1 MALTAAERQ
10 RKHRQKLRAE
20 GKLPQRSPKNARV
33 KSKNATSDGQQK
45 WAMRLKDG
53 SQYHGQPKMAD
64 AMSGIVVQ
72 ENFVVNGNLESR
84 SEVVGEAGVDPHNV
98 TEQQLEGNVTDAEG
112 LPQLS
117 NNFIIQPA
125 INDAVSS
132 VGIKQEPVF
141 EMTSNDSTQ
150 DLGLNPSNVSSA
162 EQDFISSCNYHS
174 NYLSA
179 EFIIAQERLL
189 RKRQGNAERQRRRRK
204 RMKEEGRYEV
214 YKQKHIVH
222 CEKHRATQREI
233 EKALPE
239 TLRREFVAKR
249 REDGRRRVAQYRAR
263 KKQIASETQT
273 SLMIEDS
280 LESGSQEC
288 SGTSAEELGSH
299 TQQGSVQR
307 RFANWRNKKLM
318 LMNSTDGEM
327 ENNFG
332 LSQNFVLWPS
342 ESTPQ
347 EPNVAAFNPGILPC
361 SLVKSHT
368 ASSASSETLSPALF
382 PADKINCSQ
391 SAVGRTP
398 SAQVFCSRLTY
409 SDRHEASTSSQ
420 APYVNLPNRTV
431 SSDGNLNTRNTVVE
445 PSQQEE
451 PCSYP
456 AAGVVPRYFTRPPI
470 WPSSRPVTLTESLP
484 QVGILSS
491 SQEYRKLQGNSQITN
506 DQKQTD
512 FSIVE
517 PIEENF
523 THLQRNPSQ
532 TQPQSSQPIITID
545 PTLDAVSNDNRLH
558 QVPMYDPL
566 DGTADEETPEV
577 LQEDLLKIQ
586 SQFPMMH
593 KYVKKLQ
600 SDIHKLREAH
610 KKLTKR
616 KMDLTEL
623 KTNNDMFKYWTGL
636 PDFSTFEE
644 IFIILKPS
652 LVSTPCQ
659 NFIVLTQEEEFFYV
673 LSRIKTGIPVK
684 DIAERIGISE
694 VEFNL
699 IFHRWITALPH
710 KLQYIFKTRDEKA
723 RIDAGKPSISYDEVT
738 ADYRNVVIDCT
749 DMFSEQVFLN
759 CGETSTEQTELC
771 KFVMGISLP
780 TGTVVN
786 VSDVV
791 SAESGFV
798 LLRLSRG
805 KNDIMVPL
813 GERDSWLVQ
822 GQRGHSLVEKILSR
836 VRSLKIVE
844 DGDIKL
850 QCKTFRSMVKVC
862 LLLSNVIRE

>member
-20 GKLPQRSPKNARV
+20 GKLPQRSPQNARG
-33 KSKNATSDGQQK
+33 KSKNATSDVQQK

-53 SQYHGQPKMAD
+53 GRYHGQPKMAD

-84 SEVVGEAGVDPHNV
+84 SEVVEEAGVDPHNV
-98 TEQQLEGNVTDAEG
+98 TDQQLEGNVTDAEG

-174 NYLSA
+174 NFLSA

-273 SLMIEDS
+273 SLMFEDS

-299 TQQGSVQR
+299 TQRGNVQR

-318 LMNSTDGEM
+318 LMNRTDGEM

-332 LSQNFVLWPS
+332 LSQSFVLCPS

-382 PADKINCSQ
+382 PADKINSSQ
-391 SAVGRTP
+391 SAVSRTP

-409 SDRHEASTSSQ
+409 SDCHVASTSSQ
-420 APYVNLPNRTV
+420 APYVNLPSTTI
-431 SSDGNLNTRNTVVE
+431 SSDGNLNTRNAVVE
-445 PSQQEE
+445 ASQQDE
-451 PCSYP
+451 PCRYP

-491 SQEYRKLQGNSQITN
+491 SQEYRKLLGNGQITN
-506 DQKQTD
+506 DQEQKD
-512 FSIVE
+512 FNIVE
-517 PIEENF
+517 
-523 THLQRNPSQ
+523 TDLSQ

-545 PTLDAVSNDNRLH
+545 PTLDAVSDDNRLH
-558 QVPMYDPL
+558 QVPLYDPP
-566 DGTADEETPEV
+566 DGTDYEETPEV
-577 LQEDLLKIQ
+577 LREDLLKIQ
-586 SQFPMMH
+586 SQFPMVH
-593 KYVKKLQ
+593 NYVKKLQ
-600 SDIHKLREAH
+600 YDIHKLREAH

-616 KMDLTEL
+616 KMDLKEL
-623 KTNNDMFKYWTGL
+623 KTNKDMLKYWTGL

-644 IFIILKPS
+644 IFVILKPS
-652 LVSTPCQ
+652 LVSTPCS

-673 LSRIKTGIPVK
+673 LSRIKTGIPVA
-684 DIAERIGISE
+684 DIAEKIGISE

-723 RIDAGKPSISYDEVT
+723 RIDEGKPSISYDAVT

-759 CGETSTEQTELC
+759 CGETPTEQTELC

-780 TGTVVN
+780 TKTVVN

-822 GQRGHSLVEKILSR
+822 GQRGQSPVEKILSR

-850 QCKTFRSMVKVC
+850 QCQTFRSMVKVC